1 MNRRLAI
8 LPLVAMA
15 ALGLAAC
22 SSTTTGQGTPVT
34 TPAQGST
41 GGAAGSP
48 SSSAS
53 SGGGSSALAAVQPC
67 DLLSS
72 STLSQFG
79 LSRTQSITIPAA
91 RPCDWT
97 KPVDING
104 VNGYSVEIAIRDSQ
118 GIKDINTAGNK
129 VTEDNVGSHDG
140 RLIQSD
146 AGGSCIVV
154 IGVSDSSRV
163 DVGVE
168 AGTDTNQ
175 ACSVANQLAKVV
187 EPQLPAGS

>member
-1 MNRRLAI
+1 VNRRLAI

-41 GGAAGSP
+41 GGPGTGSP
-48 SSSAS
+48 SSGGS
-53 SGGGSSALAAVQPC
+53 SGGGGSALASVQPC
-67 DLLSS
+67 NLLSS
-72 STLSQFG
+72 ATLSQFG
-79 LSRTQSITIPAA
+79 LSKTQSITIPAA

-104 VNGYSVEIAIRDSQ
+104 ANGYSVEIAIRDSQ
-118 GIKDINTAGNK
+118 GIKDINAAGNT

-140 RLIQSD
+140 RLVQAD
-146 AGGSCIVV
+146 AGGGCIVV
-154 IGVSDSSRV
+154 IGVGDSSRV
-163 DVGVE
+163 DVSV

-187 EPQLPAGS
+187 EPQLPTGS

>member
-1 MNRRLAI
+1 VNRRLAI

-34 TPAQGST
+34 TPAQGGT
-41 GGAAGSP
+41 GGSSP
-48 SSSAS
+48 SSSGS
-53 SGGGSSALAAVQPC
+53 SGDGSSALASVQPC
-67 DLLSS
+67 NLLSS
-72 STLSQFG
+72 ATLSQFG
-79 LSRTQSITIPAA
+79 LSKTQSITIPAA

-104 VNGYSVEIAIRDSQ
+104 ANGYSVEIAIRDSQ
-118 GIKDINTAGNK
+118 GIKDINTAGNT

-140 RLIQSD
+140 RLVQAD
-146 AGGSCIVV
+146 AGGGCIVV
-154 IGVSDSSRV
+154 IGVGDSSRV
-163 DVGVE
+163 DVSV

>member
-1 MNRRLAI
+1 VNRRLAI

-22 SSTTTGQGTPVT
+22 SSTTTGQGTPIT
-34 TPAQGST
+34 TPAQGGT
-41 GGAAGSP
+41 GGSSP
-48 SSSAS
+48 SSSGS
-53 SGGGSSALAAVQPC
+53 SGGGSSALASVQPC
-67 DLLSS
+67 NLLSS
-72 STLSQFG
+72 ATLSQFG
-79 LSRTQSITIPAA
+79 LSKTQSITIPAA

-104 VNGYSVEIAIRDSQ
+104 ANGYSVEIAIRDSQ
-118 GIKDINTAGNK
+118 GIKDINTAGNT

-140 RLIQSD
+140 RLVQAD
-146 AGGSCIVV
+146 AGGGCIVV
-154 IGVSDSSRV
+154 IGVGDSSRV
-163 DVGVE
+163 DVSV

>member
-1 MNRRLAI
+1 VNRRLAI

-34 TPAQGST
+34 TPGQGGST
-41 GGAAGSP
+41 GAP
-48 SSSAS
+48 SSSGS
-53 SGGGSSALAAVQPC
+53 SGGGSSPLASLQPC

-72 STLSQFG
+72 SVLTQFG
-79 LSRTQSITIPAA
+79 LTRSSSITIPAA
-91 RPCDWT
+91 RPCNWS
-97 KPVDING
+97 KSVDING
-104 VNGYSVEIAIRDSQ
+104 ENGYAVEIDIRDSQ
-118 GIKDINTAGNK
+118 GIKDINSANDT

-140 RLIQSD
+140 RELQAT
-146 AGGSCIVV
+146 AGGSCTVV

-163 DVGVE
+163 DVGVT
-168 AGTDTNQ
+168 AGTDTSQ